1 MFLRKLGIVVHC
13 CELECHAEKKRKK
26 EEEKKEKKEEGCCL
40 LCPLAPL
47 LDNNHTVSYGGI
59 YSVCTKRQCLG
70 REGRPG
76 QSKLGAGKRQRGTG
90 PGEKGWSLFTHLE
103 GSRLEQAHEIRPNC
117 P

>member
-1 MFLRKLGIVVHC
+1 MFLTKLGIVVHC

-59 YSVCTKRQCLG
+59 YSVCTKRQCVG

-76 QSKLGAGKRQRGTG
+76 QSKQGAGKRQRGQGRGKKAGAYLHT
-90 PGEKGWSLFTHLE
+90 
-103 GSRLEQAHEIRPNC
+103 SRVPD
-117 P
+117 

>member
-1 MFLRKLGIVVHC
+1 MSCGK
-13 CELECHAEKKRKK
+13 EKKKRKK
-26 EEEKKEKKEEGCCL
+26 KKGEKRGKKEGCCL
-40 LCPLAPL
+40 SCPLTPL

-70 REGRPG
+70 REGGPV
-76 QSKLGAGKRQRGTG
+76 QSKQGAGKRQRGTG
-90 PGEKGWSLFTHLE
+90 PGEKGWSLSTHLE

>member
-1 MFLRKLGIVVHC
+1 MRKRK
-13 CELECHAEKKRKK
+13 EKKKKKKKRKK
-26 EEEKKEKKEEGCCL
+26 KEKKKEKKERKKRKKEEGCCL

-59 YSVCTKRQCLG
+59 YSVCTKRQCHG

-76 QSKLGAGKRQRGTG
+76 QSKQGAGKRQRGAG
-90 PGEKGWSLFTHLE
+90 PGGKGWSLSTHLE